1 VYKRQALYRDGVV
14 ASPVADLRPN
24 EFVLLRDSARPKHSA
39 MARCRADG
47 NVLKALSRDSEKTW
61 NISARSAAQRM
72 ALELLLDDSVR
83 LVTLVGPA
91 GTGKTLLALAAG
103 LTLVLKEQRFDKL
116 FVSRPIVPLGRDI
129 GYLPGGKEE
138 KLAAWMGP
146 IFDNL
151 KFLLCGKSCP
161 VKITPEQMMER
172 DLLEIEAIT
181 YIRGRSIP
189 NAFMIVD
196 EAQNLTPHEVKTVIS
211 RAGEGAKMVLTG
223 DPDQID
229 NPYLDASSNGLSY
242 CADRMRGSPL
252 HGHVALLRSERSELA
267 ELAASRL

>member
-1 VYKRQALYRDGVV
+1 
-14 ASPVADLRPN
+14 
-24 EFVLLRDSARPKHSA
+24 
-39 MARCRADG
+39 
-47 NVLKALSRDSEKTW
+47 
-61 NISARSAAQRM
+61 M

-103 LTLVLKEQRFDKL
+103 LTLVLKEHRFDRL

-138 KLAAWMGP
+138 KLSAWMGP

-151 KFLLCGKSCP
+151 KFLLGGRSCP
-161 VKITPEQMMER
+161 VKMTHEQMIEK

-223 DPDQID
+223 DPEQID

-242 CADRMRGSPL
+242 CADRMKGSPL
-252 HGHVALLRSERSELA
+252 HGHVALLKSERSELA
-267 ELAASRL
+267 ELAAAKL